1 MGLRHLL
8 LGCVSSAGAWHC
20 SRGKKRIPKC
30 PISPKLKFNRIP
42 MFRGITKL
50 TFEGPCQNDSQRRTK
65 APMCFLLKLLLRNK
79 SVIHSHLFLS
89 IPRPASTSVT
99 AGAQQPRG
107 HSLSALA
114 GLVPARNQAGTRRVG
129 ELGFMVL
136 VGSEELPLRSLSPRD
151 EFDKAFMG

>member
-1 MGLRHLL
+1 
-8 LGCVSSAGAWHC
+8 
-20 SRGKKRIPKC
+20 
-30 PISPKLKFNRIP
+30 
-42 MFRGITKL
+42 
-50 TFEGPCQNDSQRRTK
+50 
-65 APMCFLLKLLLRNK
+65 MCFLLKLLLRNK

-129 ELGFMVL
+129 ELGFIMPAS
-136 VGSEELPLRSLSPRD
+136 SEEIALLESEPRRGVSQGFYGLVLLD
-151 EFDKAFMG
+151 PCLVD